1 MKKFIIAALL
11 PLLFGCTDK
20 FVLHANLRSV
30 TDRKEIRE
38 DDMGNDIN
46 IRSLYVCYNVTNNS
60 NDSIFIPI
68 GYPYEDALAISIK
81 SRDSLKT
88 FLFLERCNKF
98 KPLFLQQYFAPGEKF
113 LISFRLQIYPKNGN
127 DNEWLEKAS
136 TKELMSKL
144 ELKLVIPSQVKDAD
158 KIPDIV
164 FHNDTDDICINPMI
178 KPRNNSCSLIN
189 I

>member
-1 MKKFIIAALL
+1 M
-11 PLLFGCTDK
+11 T
-20 FVLHANLRSV
+20 
-30 TDRKEIRE
+30 
-38 DDMGNDIN
+38 
-46 IRSLYVCYNVTNNS
+46 
-60 NDSIFIPI
+60 
-68 GYPYEDALAISIK
+68 
-81 SRDSLKT
+81 KT
-88 FLFLERCNKF
+88 THLSDE
-98 KPLFLQQYFAPGEKF
+98 PYFAPGEKF

-178 KPRNNSCSLIN
+178 KPRNNSCSLNN